1 MTLSIRV
8 AAALLRQRS
17 LRPGRSTCAAAPLPR
32 RRSSWAGVAIAA
44 LVIVAAACGQK
55 GPPLAPFVRVPAVV
69 TTVTAQRIGD
79 DVFVS
84 FPVPTANVDGQQPAD
99 IGSLEVYAITA
110 TSPPETDEHRK
121 LATLVA
127 TLPVR
132 PIPPELPPAPAG
144 VEVPPIPALPGIDRV
159 APAVVRETLTAEKR
173 TAVALPLEEGT
184 SEPVGSPDEEVI
196 VGPLIAPAPAD
207 LPRRYYFV
215 VGVSPRGRK
224 APASAPI
231 AVPLDAASSAPAAPL
246 VTFTE
251 TAMTVTW
258 SPSADARSSAF
269 AVPRAP
275 AVTPAAGNASPANV
289 TPRAPVTPLLP
300 AKSLGF
306 QSEATTY
313 HLFEVPA
320 TAAPEDPFA
329 IAVPTALTPQPVA
342 ATEHVIAGVTFGVER
357 CFVVRP
363 VERIVETVVIGPASP
378 RTCVTP
384 ADTFPPAAPRSLAAI
399 AGEGVIS
406 LIWDPNGERDLAG
419 YLVLRGDAPGDT
431 LRAITPEPV
440 VATTFRDTTARAG
453 TRYVYVVVA
462 VDRATPQNVSA
473 QSNRVEETAR

>member
-1 MTLSIRV
+1 MKKFVFLAV
-8 AAALLRQRS
+8 VL
-17 LRPGRSTCAAAPLPR
+17 
-32 RRSSWAGVAIAA
+32 
-44 LVIVAAACGQK
+44 AAACGKK

-69 TTVTAQRIGD
+69 ASVTAARIGD

-84 FPVPTANVDGQQPAD
+84 FPVPATNVDGQQPAD
-99 IGSLEVYAITA
+99 IASLEVYAITA
-110 TSPPETDEHRK
+110 ISPPETEEQRE
-121 LATLVA
+121 LATLIA

-132 PIPPELPPAPAG
+132 PILPALPPAPAG
-144 VEVPPIPALPGIDRV
+144 VELPPVPLPPGIDRGV
-159 APAVVRETLTAEKR
+159 PAVVRETLTAEAR
-173 TAVALPLEEGT
+173 VVVELPPKEGT
-184 SEPVGSPDEEVI
+184 ATPDELPDEEVTF
-196 VGPLIAPAPAD
+196 GPLVAPASSA

-224 APASAPI
+224 APASTP
-231 AVPLDAASSAPAAPL
+231 VPVLLDRASSAPGTPQ

-251 TAMTVTW
+251 TEMTIKW
-258 SPSADARSSAF
+258 APSPDARVAAF
-269 AVPRAP
+269 LAP
-275 AVTPAAGNASPANV
+275 PAPPANV
-289 TPRAPVTPLLP
+289 TPAVPVLPPLP

-320 TAAPEDPFA
+320 TVAPEDPFA
-329 IAVPTALTPQPVA
+329 IVAPAPLMPQPLAV
-342 ATEHVIAGVTFGVER
+342 TEHVIKGVTFGVER

-363 VERIVETVVIGPASP
+363 VDKMGEAVVMGSASP
-378 RTCVTP
+378 KTCVTP
-384 ADTFPPAAPRSLAAI
+384 ADTFPPAAPKSLAAI

-406 LIWDPNGERDLAG
+406 LIWDANTEGDLAG

-440 VATTFRDTTARAG
+440 TATTFRDTTVRPG
-453 TRYVYVVVA
+453 SRYVYVVVA